1 MFTRIKINTWGQNQ
15 TPKTFT
21 KENFDRFDYISRLLS
36 TSVISVLKRYC
47 LKIKDKSQTA
57 RKYLKIACLTRD
69 FYPEYTKSSKHNNK
83 NTQTTQHKIGKI
95 FE

>member
-1 MFTRIKINTWGQNQ
+1 MLTRIKINTWGQNQ
-15 TPKTFT
+15 MPKTFT

-57 RKYLKIACLTRD
+57 RKYRKIASLTRE
-69 FYPEYTKSSKHNNK
+69 FYPEYPKSSKHNNK